1 MAATKLANRGDGV
14 MLANPVTGATLLVPK
29 GGEVEA
35 DHWPGLGDNPD
46 WKPATATRKSKKT
59 PGGTAGGGSK

>member
-1 MAATKLANRGDGV
+1 MAATKLRNGGEQV
-14 MLANPVTGATLLVPK
+14 MLANPVTGATLVVPS

-46 WKPATATRKSKKT
+46 WKPPATRKTKK
-59 PGGTAGGGSK
+59 PGGHAGGGSK